1 MQPLLEATTHG
12 LHLFVLGRVDIQLLR
27 GKVSQLWVL
36 LFEFV
41 ALLLAVALIEKIG
54 SEEALEL
61 HDDRR
66 QICPLE
72 ALGEHEAEQTDTCLV
87 ECDVVRCVVLDDRA
101 ELDEAFDVLFVA
113 VLDVAR
119 GSVLEDQAT
128 VIVTHPF
135 RFQI

>member
-1 MQPLLEATTHG
+1 MQSLLEATTHG
-12 LHLFVLGRVDIQLLR
+12 LHLFVLRRVDIQLLR

-66 QICPLE
+66 
-72 ALGEHEAEQTDTCLV
+72 
-87 ECDVVRCVVLDDRA
+87 
-101 ELDEAFDVLFVA
+101 
-113 VLDVAR
+113 
-119 GSVLEDQAT
+119 
-128 VIVTHPF
+128 
-135 RFQI
+135 